1 MRVVSNRWWS
11 RWMCMAAVSLR
22 VVAGDF
28 ETRLAAMEGTAN
40 AQPTNAVVRF
50 EIGRMLHWEGTQGR
64 KDVGEPAVRW
74 LKECLK
80 LQPTNAF
87 ARALAGS
94 SLTLQA
100 RDAVFPTTRLRLV
113 KAGIVEMDAAARM
126 APDDPNVRF
135 TRASNNL
142 FLPGFFKRDAVVKSD
157 FAWLDE
163 KVRGHPAQLGTE
175 FCQWT
180 YCFHGLAKK
189 KFGDPSSAERLWA
202 DGVKLDP
209 NSEAARR
216 IRRECQCELP

>member
-1 MRVVSNRWWS
+1 M
-11 RWMCMAAVSLR
+11 
-22 VVAGDF
+22 
-28 ETRLAAMEGTAN
+28 
-40 AQPTNAVVRF
+40 
-50 EIGRMLHWEGTQGR
+50 
-64 KDVGEPAVRW
+64 
-74 LKECLK
+74 
-80 LQPTNAF
+80 
-87 ARALAGS
+87 
-94 SLTLQA
+94 
-100 RDAVFPTTRLRLV
+100 
-113 KAGIVEMDAAARM
+113 KAGIAEMDAAARM
-126 APDDPNVRF
+126 APDDANVRF

-163 KVRGHPAQLGTE
+163 KVRGQPAELGTE

-189 KFGDPSSAERLWA
+189 KFGDASSAERLWA